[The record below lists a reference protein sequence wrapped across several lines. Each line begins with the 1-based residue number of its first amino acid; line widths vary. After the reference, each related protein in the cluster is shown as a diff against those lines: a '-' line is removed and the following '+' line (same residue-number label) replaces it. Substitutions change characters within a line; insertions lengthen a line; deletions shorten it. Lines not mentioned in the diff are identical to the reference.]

1 MYYNRLDKNLSTEK
15 NGKANMFNREK
26 YLNQLI
32 EKQHNNLVKVITGIR
47 RSGKSYYTEEGFLRI
62 NLIEFLSNIDSLD
75 W

>member
-1 MYYNRLDKNLSTEK
+1 
-15 NGKANMFNREK
+15 MFNREK